1 MERQAKKRHLP
12 FLTAFAKAQQ
22 LYALEMKEDDFI
34 ELAYDAWRSI
44 GNIAPVLTRYFV
56 TVPDD
61 YIIELPPQCEFIE
74 SVTSVDQQ
82 SVVSTFDS
90 GGRKDRQLPALQ
102 VRSNIP
108 DENQSIS
115 TSPGRSVNYQ
125 LMDNNAIKITSP
137 NLLNADI
144 MIVYRSMDT
153 DEDGLP
159 LLNDK
164 EVAAIAAEVTKR
176 DVFKKMFQGIGAAN
190 KLLATTFQFING
202 EATRLMTA
210 AKIDEVIN
218 DDALDKMLDIRSSW
232 DRKVYG
238 RRFDLLK

>member
-1 MERQAKKRHLP
+1 
-12 FLTAFAKAQQ
+12 
-22 LYALEMKEDDFI
+22 
-34 ELAYDAWRSI
+34 
-44 GNIAPVLTRYFV
+44 
-56 TVPDD
+56 
-61 YIIELPPQCEFIE
+61 
-74 SVTSVDQQ
+74 
-82 SVVSTFDS
+82 
-90 GGRKDRQLPALQ
+90 
-102 VRSNIP
+102 
-108 DENQSIS
+108 
-115 TSPGRSVNYQ
+115 
-125 LMDNNAIKITSP
+125 MDNNAIKITSP
-137 NLLNADI
+137 NLLTADI
-144 MIVYRSMDT
+144 MVVYRSMDT